1 MNFGT
6 IKDLFVEKLI
16 ESYINGGDDGK
27 VTYKNFLKILKESE
41 TLKTAFIIF
50 KNIEEKTF
58 VDKIDAAEYLKET
71 ISLFD
76 KFRGEKS
83 LHSEMEK
90 LSGLIK
96 ENNLEQRT
104 PKTLH
109 QDLQNLL
116 TTPKTIHTLD
126 KLQEAKERVI
136 NWLISEKQVV
146 KESEEETF
154 VRKNINPKK
163 FLEIAVEKFND
174 KYKDSL
180 TEEEKNI
187 LKTLRE
193 NNENEIKSLVEEL
206 VKENISLVNSY
217 IDENK
222 DNVLIKTK
230 LLETKDQIYRMVENN
245 VSFKDSVL
253 KLYELKKNLKDA

>member
-16 ESYINGGDDGK
+16 ESYINGGDEGK

-58 VDKIDAAEYLKET
+58 EDKIGATEYLKET

-90 LSGLIK
+90 LGGLIK
-96 ENNLEQRT
+96 ENNLEQKT

-109 QDLQNLL
+109 QDLQDLL

-136 NWLISEKQVV
+136 NWLVSEKQVV

-154 VRKNINPKK
+154 VRKNVNPKK

-193 NNENEIKSLVEEL
+193 NDENEIKSLVEEL

-222 DNVLIKTK
+222 DNVLIKAK

-253 KLYELKKNLKDA
+253 KLYELKKNLKDV

>member
-16 ESYINGGDDGK
+16 ESYINGGDEGK
-27 VTYKNFLKILKESE
+27 VIYKNFLKILKESE

-58 VDKIDAAEYLKET
+58 EDKIGATEYLKET

-76 KFRGEKS
+76 GFRGEKS
-83 LHSEMEK
+83 LNSEMKK
-90 LSGLIK
+90 LNNLIK
-96 ENNLEQRT
+96 ESGLENKT
-104 PKTLH
+104 PKTIH
-109 QDLQNLL
+109 QDLQDLL

-136 NWLISEKQVV
+136 NWLVSEKQVV
-146 KESEEETF
+146 KESEEEAF
-154 VRKNINPKK
+154 VRKNVNPKK

-193 NNENEIKSLVEEL
+193 NNENEIKLLVSEL

-217 IDENK
+217 IDENR
-222 DNVLIKTK
+222 DNVLIKAK

>member
-16 ESYINGGDDGK
+16 ESYTNGGNEGK
-27 VTYKNFLKILKESE
+27 ITYKNFLKILKESE
-41 TLKTAFIIF
+41 TLKTAFIVF

-58 VDKIDAAEYLKET
+58 EDKIIAAEYLKET

-83 LHSEMEK
+83 LPTEMEK
-90 LSGLIK
+90 LNSLIE
-96 ENNLEQRT
+96 ENELKNKT
-104 PKTLH
+104 TKTLH
-109 QDLQNLL
+109 KNLQNLL
-116 TTPKTIHTLD
+116 TTPKNIHTLD
-126 KLQEAKERVI
+126 KLQEAKECVI
-136 NWLISEKQVV
+136 NWLVSEKRVV
-146 KESEEETF
+146 TESEEESF
-154 VRKNINPKK
+154 IRKNINPKK
-163 FLEIAVEKFND
+163 FLEIAVDKFND

-193 NNENEIKSLVEEL
+193 NNEDEIKSLVNGL
-206 VKENISLVNSY
+206 VKENIDLVNGY
-217 IDENK
+217 INENK
-222 DNVLIKTK
+222 DNVLIKAK

-245 VSFKDSVL
+245 YSFRESVL